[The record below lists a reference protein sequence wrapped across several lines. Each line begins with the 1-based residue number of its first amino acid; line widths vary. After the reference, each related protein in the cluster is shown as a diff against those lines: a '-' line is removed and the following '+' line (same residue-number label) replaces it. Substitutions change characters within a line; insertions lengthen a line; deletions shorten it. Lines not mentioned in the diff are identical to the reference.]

1 MEEEEKEKEEEEE
14 EVMEEEEEEME
25 EEEEEVFL
33 TVEEQRK
40 LCVGDRVEVF
50 WELKD
55 VAAEWCEGEVKKAL
69 SNSNPKTPNPN
80 PKLN

>member
-1 MEEEEKEKEEEEE
+1 M
-14 EVMEEEEEEME
+14 
-25 EEEEEVFL
+25 

-69 SNSNPKTPNPN
+69 SNSNPKNPNPN
-80 PKLN
+80 PTLTLT